1 MMTSL
6 APEGDASAPQAGA
19 DLMAARERLGRTL
32 PEMAHYLRIRLP
44 FLVAIEQGRLG
55 ELPGSAYA
63 LAFLRTYATA
73 LGLDA
78 DEVLR
83 RFKAEAAAIDRK
95 TSLAFPAPL
104 AERGLPTGALML
116 LALVLVVA
124 AYAGWYRLS
133 GDGRLPAEAVQ
144 PVPARLAQLTAP
156 PAAPAAKSSPAPGPA
171 AGGPLPAGTGQTAA
185 TMTAAGASATPT
197 ASPTASPNGT
207 PAVPRPTILAT
218 TQPSSPGPA
227 SAPTIASQ
235 PAATPDVPAG
245 SAAAATPT
253 AAQDAAMR
261 AGSVPQLVILAT
273 SDAWIQVR
281 DPTGA
286 VVFSRLLHS
295 GQTWPVPAGQALAL
309 TTGNAGGTELVAN
322 GVASAPLGAAG
333 AVLRNI
339 SLAAGPA
346 PSAAPTSAAPAAAPT
361 PATPATS
368 APAASPTSAR

>member
-32 PEMAHYLRIRLP
+32 PEMAQYLRIRLP
-44 FLVAIEQGRLG
+44 FLAAIEQGRLG

-144 PVPARLAQLTAP
+144 PVPARLARLTAP
-156 PAAPAAKSSPAPGPA
+156 PAAPAAKSSPAPSPA
-171 AGGPLPAGTGQTAA
+171 AGAPLPAGTGQTAT
-185 TMTAAGASATPT
+185 TMTAAPAGAPPTPT
-197 ASPTASPNGT
+197 ASPNST
-207 PAVPRPTILAT
+207 PGVARSAILAT
-218 TQPSSPGPA
+218 TQPSPPGPGP
-227 SAPTIASQ
+227 APTIASQ
-235 PAATPDVPAG
+235 PAATPEVPAG

-261 AGSVPQLVILAT
+261 AGGAPQLVILAT

-281 DPTGA
+281 DPAGA

-333 AVLRNI
+333 VVLRNI

-346 PSAAPTSAAPAAAPT
+346 PSAAPATAPT
-361 PATPATS
+361 SATPATS
-368 APAASPTSAR
+368 APAASPTPAR